1 MANKYRGEVGIRLD
15 RVRILK
21 YTFNSLAEFEELTGK
36 SVNEIFSG
44 SEKSMGFTMIR
55 NLIWAGLIHE
65 DESLTPSR
73 VGILIE
79 QADGESITDKVA
91 YVTEKMAEAINE
103 SFVTSGD
110 KDAKKKAVKEPE

>member
-1 MANKYRGEVGIRLD
+1 MANKYRGEGGIRLD

-36 SVNEIFSG
+36 SVNEIFS
-44 SEKSMGFTMIR
+44 SAEETMGFTMIR

-65 DESLTPSR
+65 DQSLTPPQ
-73 VGILIE
+73 VGVLIE

-91 YVTEKMAEAINE
+91 YVT
-103 SFVTSGD
+103 
-110 KDAKKKAVKEPE
+110 